1 MQNKVV
7 VIGFGNV
14 GTSYVFSLLFEAS
27 KVDEVVIIDTN
38 KEKAEG
44 EVMDL
49 EHCLFLS
56 KSKIKIRVGEYHD
69 VSDAK
74 IVIITA
80 GFRQKANESRIAL
93 KDKNTEIVK
102 NITRDVMKEGFKG
115 IFIIATNPVDL
126 MSKVVFKEA
135 NIEASKVIGTGT
147 YLDTI
152 RLRYLISE
160 KLNVDIENIHA
171 YVLGEHGDTSFI
183 PYNNIKI
190 GPLSIKNFLNYKEL
204 KEIDKKV
211 KSLAYDIIKKKGF
224 TNFGIGVCL
233 VKITKAILENS
244 NTVATVS
251 CYNKE
256 NDIFISQLA
265 IINKNGIQKIFKL
278 ELNKKDQELLN
289 KSINF
294 LKNE

>member
-14 GTSYVFSLLFEAS
+14 GTSYVFSLLFETS

-49 EHCLFLS
+49 EHCLLLS

-102 NITRDVMKEGFKG
+102 KITRDVMKEDFKG

-183 PYNNIKI
+183 PYNNITI
-190 GPLSIKNFLNYKEL
+190 GPLSIKNFLTYKEL